1 METNMLYDKSGD
13 QNAIEHLLTVNLA
26 SSQHVGMSICILK

>member
-26 SSQHVGMSICILK
+26 SDVYLHT